1 VQHFTT
7 RCRDFGVVGWAGRV
21 PLLDSLTLVQKV
33 RQIVAETSEEVFET
47 IAREQVDVLGEEGE
61 DTAHQEGSYGF
72 GGVILFERP
81 GEVGEVPG
89 DVARDSGGDAAGIEG
104 ERVD

>member
-1 VQHFTT
+1 MQHFTT

-81 GEVGEVPG
+81 GEVGEVPRRRR
-89 DVARDSGGDAAGIEG
+89 A
-104 ERVD
+104 